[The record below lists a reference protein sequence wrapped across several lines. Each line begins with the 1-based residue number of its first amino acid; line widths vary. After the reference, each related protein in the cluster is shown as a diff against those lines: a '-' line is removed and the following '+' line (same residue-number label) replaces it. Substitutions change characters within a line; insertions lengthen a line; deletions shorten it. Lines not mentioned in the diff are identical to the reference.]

1 MTSYRTPR
9 ARVSGLG
16 SARTGTGHFWE
27 QRITAVALLFLTPFF
42 VFTFARHLGGSFD
55 EVRTAY
61 AQPFNAI
68 VALAFVLTAFL
79 HLFQGLIVIVEDYV
93 HGRAGTLMIIAI
105 RLLTALFA
113 LAGTFAILKIA
124 FSA

>member
-27 QRITAVALLFLTPFF
+27 QRITAIALLFLTPFF
-42 VFTFARHLGGSFD
+42 IFTFARHLGGSFE
-55 EVRTAY
+55 EVRAAY
-61 AQPFNAI
+61 ANPFNAL
-68 VALAFVLTAFL
+68 VALAFVLTVCL
-79 HLFQGLIVIVEDYV
+79 HLFQGLSVIVEDYV
-93 HGRAGTLMIIAI
+93 HGRRGTLLIIGV
-105 RLLTALFA
+105 RLLTATFA
-113 LAGTFAILKIA
+113 LVGTFAILKIA

>member
-27 QRITAVALLFLTPFF
+27 QRITAVALLFLAPAF
-42 VFTFARHLGGSFD
+42 VFTFARNLGGSFE
-55 EVRTAY
+55 EVRAAY

-79 HLFQGLIVIVEDYV
+79 HLFQGLSVIVEDYV
-93 HGRAGTLMIIAI
+93 HGRRGTLMIIAI

-113 LAGTFAILKIA
+113 LTGTFAILKIA

>member
-9 ARVSGLG
+9 AQVSGLG

-55 EVRTAY
+55 EVRAAY

-93 HGRAGTLMIIAI
+93 HGRAGTLSIIAI

>member
-9 ARVSGLG
+9 AQVSGLG

-27 QRITAVALLFLTPFF
+27 QRITAVALLFLAP
-42 VFTFARHLGGSFD
+42 VFILTFAHNLGGSYD
-55 EVRTAY
+55 EIRAAY

-68 VALAFVLTAFL
+68 VALAFMLTAFL

-93 HGRAGTLMIIAI
+93 HGRKGTLLIIAI

-113 LAGTFAILKIA
+113 LAGSFAILKIA

>member
-27 QRITAVALLFLTPFF
+27 QRITAVALIFLTPFF
-42 VFTFARHLGGSFD
+42 LFTFARHLGGGYE
-55 EVRTAY
+55 EVRAAY
-61 AQPFNAI
+61 ASPFNAL
-68 VALAFVLTAFL
+68 VALAFVLTACL
-79 HLFQGLIVIVEDYV
+79 HLFQGLTVIVEDYV
-93 HGRAGTLMIIAI
+93 HGRSGTLLIIGI
-105 RLLTALFA
+105 RLMTALFA
-113 LAGTFAILKIA
+113 LTGAFAILKIA